1 MAHSIRWSFT
11 ALALVGSA
19 LSPLIACSD
28 SPGGGADAS
37 ADTNVAVDTGTVADT
52 GPSPDGGADAS
63 PQDASLDAVADASLD
78 AIADASPDG
87 GAGGAAALSLGIEYS
102 CARMTD
108 GTARCW
114 GENKEATLGDG
125 TLTDRSVSAPV
136 ANTDG
141 VGALKD
147 VAQISAGYRR
157 RTCVVTGGTSA
168 GQVLCWGNVTPPNP
182 PEGTPPTLQRLPAPL
197 AGLTAVS
204 QVHVGLEAV
213 CARMQDATVQCW
225 GRNAF
230 GTLGDGTTTSRDTPA
245 PVLTAGGASLAGV
258 AQIAVGHHFACA
270 RMNDGTVQCWGS
282 NSDGQLGDGVTP
294 VGFDKSSTAPV
305 VVAGLTGVTELAAGH
320 RHACAL
326 AGGVVRCWG
335 SNSTGQLGDGSTT
348 NAPAPVTVTG
358 LTGVGQLAIEGDG
371 LSATTCARLL
381 DGSARCWGANHRGQ
395 VGDGTKVQR
404 NTPVA
409 VQAPG
414 GGGALAGVAH
424 IAVGGVHA
432 CAVIAGGGGKIVCWG
447 RNALGQL
454 GDGTKTESALPV
466 YVQ

>member
-1 MAHSIRWSFT
+1 VAFRAGS
-11 ALALVGSA
+11 LYVGELTRILRYDQIESR
-19 LSPLIACSD
+19 LD
-28 SPGGGADAS
+28 SP
-37 ADTNVAVDTGTVADT
+37 
-52 GPSPDGGADAS
+52 
-63 PQDASLDAVADASLD
+63 
-78 AIADASPDG
+78 
-87 GAGGAAALSLGIEYS
+87 
-102 CARMTD
+102 
-108 GTARCW
+108 
-114 GENKEATLGDG
+114 
-125 TLTDRSVSAPV
+125 
-136 ANTDG
+136 
-141 VGALKD
+141 
-147 VAQISAGYRR
+147 
-157 RTCVVTGGTSA
+157 
-168 GQVLCWGNVTPPNP
+168 
-182 PEGTPPTLQRLPAPL
+182 PE
-197 AGLTAVS
+197 
-204 QVHVGLEAV
+204 
-213 CARMQDATVQCW
+213 
-225 GRNAF
+225 
-230 GTLGDGTTTSRDTPA
+230 
-245 PVLTAGGASLAGV
+245 
-258 AQIAVGHHFACA
+258 
-270 RMNDGTVQCWGS
+270 
-282 NSDGQLGDGVTP
+282 
-294 VGFDKSSTAPV
+294 PV

-381 DGSARCWGANHRGQ
+381 DGAARCWGANHRGQ